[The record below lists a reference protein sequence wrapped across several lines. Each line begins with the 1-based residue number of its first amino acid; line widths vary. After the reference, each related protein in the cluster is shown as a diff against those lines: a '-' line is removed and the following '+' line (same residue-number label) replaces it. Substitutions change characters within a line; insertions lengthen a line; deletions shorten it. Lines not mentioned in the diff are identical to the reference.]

1 MVQPSR
7 GVAHPQYR
15 IRTRLGV
22 PVAMRDGVRLSTDVY
37 LPDAAGP
44 FPVILIRTPSNR
56 VYTKGH
62 RIRVEISS
70 SNFPQFDRNP
80 NTGHPFGLD
89 AELAP
94 ATQTVYHDAAHPS
107 HVVLPLVE

>member
-7 GVAHPQYR
+7 GVAHPQSR

-44 FPVILIRTPSNR
+44 FPVILIRTPYNR
-56 VYTKGH
+56 V
-62 RIRVEISS
+62 VSS

-89 AELAP
+89 A
-94 ATQTVYHDAAHPS
+94 
-107 HVVLPLVE
+107 VLPLVE